1 MAFKRGSSIF
11 NSKKGDTDV
20 DLWFNLFE
28 LVVVFVAGI
37 SLWQIVNDEAKSTT
51 YDKLYFSR
59 DNALLMNTLYS
70 APGNVNYIYPEKT
83 GLFIFDFKENKVEVY
98 EDYELREG
106 GAISYPFAED
116 KTYSMHYGTIT
127 PIAPDKTMLEYSKDK
142 DGVKVNGKNVE

>member
-1 MAFKRGSSIF
+1 MVCKRGRSIL
-11 NSKKGDTDV
+11 NSKKGDTDI

-28 LVVVFVAGI
+28 LTIVFIAGI

-59 DNALLMNTLYS
+59 DNALLLNTLYS
-70 APGNVNYIYPEKT
+70 APGDVNYIYPEKT
-83 GLFIFDFKENKVEVY
+83 GRFIFDFKQNKVEVY

-116 KTYSMHYGTIT
+116 TTYPTYYGTIK
-127 PIAPDKTMLEYSKDK
+127 PIDSDKTMLEYSKDK